1 VTEAVN
7 NENDPECGDRD
18 VEADVVEQ
26 LLDQADASGRNLV
39 GPGGLLTQLT
49 QRVLER
55 ALDAEM
61 ADHLGYETGD
71 PAGAGSG
78 NSRNGRT
85 SKTVLTDVGAVGITV
100 PRDRNGTFEPTI
112 VRKRQRRLDGL
123 NDSIL
128 SLYARGMTVR
138 DIQAHLTDIYG
149 VDVSPDLISK
159 VTNAVAEEVT
169 QWQNRP
175 LEPAWAVL
183 FVDALWVKIR
193 DGQVNNRPVYVVV
206 GVDFDG
212 TKHVLGLWIGKD
224 GEGAKYWMNVLA
236 ELRNRGVAD
245 VCFVCCDGLRGL
257 PEAINA
263 VWPEAIVQTCIVHL
277 IRSAMRYSS
286 KKHIT
291 QVTAGLRPIYQAA
304 TVEAAAEAL
313 DALEDSDIGRR
324 YPAIVRTWRAA
335 WDEFTPF
342 LAYPQ
347 EIRRVL
353 YTTNMIESL
362 NARLRK
368 ATRNRGAFPTEQAA
382 LKTIYLTI
390 RTITRPDGSIGVTRS
405 NGWKATLN
413 AFAIQFGDRINL
425 NK

>member
-1 VTEAVN
+1 M
-7 NENDPECGDRD
+7 
-18 VEADVVEQ
+18 EQ
-26 LLDQADASGRNLV
+26 LLRQANSSGRQLV
-39 GPGGLLTQLT
+39 GPGGLLTELT

-55 ALDAEM
+55 ALDTEM
-61 ADHLGYETGD
+61 ADHLGYEPGD
-71 PAGAGSG
+71 QAGVGSG

-85 SKTVLTDVGAVGITV
+85 SKTVLTDIGPVDITA
-100 PRDRNGTFEPTI
+100 I

-123 NDSIL
+123 NNATI

-149 VDVSPDLISK
+149 VEVSPDLISK
-159 VTNAVAEEVT
+159 VTDAVADEVVE
-169 QWQNRP
+169 WQNRP
-175 LEPAWAVL
+175 LGSSWAVL

-193 DGQVNNRPVYVVV
+193 EGQVANRPVYVVV

-212 TKHVLGLWIGKD
+212 AKHVLGMWIGKD

-236 ELRNRGVAD
+236 ELKNRGVTE
-245 VCFVCCDGLRGL
+245 VCFVCCDGLSGL
-257 PEAINA
+257 PEAITT
-263 VWPEAIVQTCIVHL
+263 VWPTAIVQTCIVHL
-277 IRSAMRYSS
+277 IRASMRYSS

-291 QVTAGLRPIYQAA
+291 QVTAALRPIYQAP
-304 TVEAAAEAL
+304 TLDAAAVAL
-313 DALEDSDIGRR
+313 DELESGEIGRR
-324 YPAIVRTWRAA
+324 YPAIPRTWRAA

-342 LAYPQ
+342 LAYPL

-368 ATRNRGAFPTEQAA
+368 ATRNRGAFPSERAA
-382 LKTIYLTI
+382 LKTLYLTI
-390 RTITRPDGSIGVTRS
+390 RTMTRPDGAIGITRS

-413 AFAIQFGDRINL
+413 AFAIQFGDRINI

>member
-1 VTEAVN
+1 MTEAVN
-7 NENDPECGDRD
+7 DEGSREAGDRD

-26 LLDQADASGRNLV
+26 LLNQADASGRQLV
-39 GPGGLLTQLT
+39 GQGGLLTQLT

-55 ALDAEM
+55 ALDTEM
-61 ADHLGYETGD
+61 ADHLGYEPGD

-85 SKTVLTDVGAVGITV
+85 SKTVLTDVGPVDITV
-100 PRDRNGTFEPTI
+100 PRDRNGTFEPAI

-123 NDSIL
+123 NDTIL

-138 DIQAHLTDIYG
+138 DVQAHLTDIYG
-149 VDVSPDLISK
+149 VDVSGDLISK
-159 VTNAVAEEVT
+159 VTNAVAEEIT
-169 QWQNRP
+169 EWQNRP
-175 LEPAWAVL
+175 LGSNWAVL

-193 DGQVNNRPVYVVV
+193 EGQVSNRPVYVVV

-212 TKHVLGLWIGKD
+212 AKHVLGLWIGKD

-236 ELRNRGVAD
+236 ELRNRGVAE

-257 PEAINA
+257 PEAINT
-263 VWPEAIVQTCIVHL
+263 VWPAAIVQTCIVHL
-277 IRSAMRYSS
+277 IRSSMRYSS
-286 KKHIT
+286 KKHIS
-291 QVTAGLRPIYQAA
+291 QVTAALRPIYQAP
-304 TVEAAAEAL
+304 TLEAAATAL

-324 YPAIVRTWRAA
+324 YPAIGRTWRAA

-342 LAYPQ
+342 LAYPL

-382 LKTIYLTI
+382 LKTLFLTI
-390 RTITRPDGSIGVTRS
+390 RTMTRPDGTIGITRS

-413 AFAIQFGDRINL
+413 ALAIQFGDRINL